1 MNTPDKT
8 PDSGSP
14 IGKILSYIFPERGK
28 FSIIRDDGISAGTG

>member
-1 MNTPDKT
+1 MNIQDKN

-28 FSIIRDDGISAGTG
+28 FSIISD